1 MKLNLLQIINTPFLT
16 LLGSTIIS
24 ILILSTIY
32 VEATNQ
38 VNWLKTIIITLFI
51 LLRMISPISSLNASR
66 ILIASNLNALDLF
79 IKFINNLKLNKVK
92 NSNIKNF
99 KFDKNI
105 EFHKVSLS
113 FNEKNKCFK
122 RNFN

>member
-1 MKLNLLQIINTPFLT
+1 
-16 LLGSTIIS
+16 
-24 ILILSTIY
+24 
-32 VEATNQ
+32 
-38 VNWLKTIIITLFI
+38 
-51 LLRMISPISSLNASR
+51 MISPISSLNASR

-105 EFHKVSLS
+105 EFHASLS
-113 FNEKNKCFK
+113 KFEKNKCFK